1 MTPPPADR
9 TTGDAAA
16 YGSGKIIRE
25 VVLAAALE
33 IIDREGAEGL
43 SMRRLAR
50 ALGRDP
56 MIRAD
61 WPSS

>member
-1 MTPPPADR
+1 MTSLPRGR

-16 YGSGKIIRE
+16 KGTGKITRD

-33 IIDREGAEGL
+33 IIDADGADGL

-50 ALGRDP
+50 AWAATR
-56 MIRAD
+56 
-61 WPSS
+61 